1 MNGQVFYPPGWPGIP
16 ARWTSSAKSGVGTSL
31 DPSSRVWF
39 TLSHG
44 ILNEIYYPRLDLACT
59 RDLGLIVTGGQ
70 DFFSEEKRHATSRVS
85 VPVGGVPVYRLVNT
99 CLSGN
104 YEITKEIL
112 TDPTRDVLL
121 QNIRFTPLKGT
132 MNDYHLYVLLS
143 PHIGNSGAGNTGWT
157 GDYKGVPMLFAQRGD
172 TALALACSASWLKLS
187 AGFVGVSDGWQDLMA
202 HKEMMW
208 TYARA
213 ENGNV
218 ALTGEIDLNAS
229 GGEFQLALGFGR
241 NTAEAGLAALASL
254 AGGFDEARSSYIG
267 QWQSWQNSLPPPE
280 AETGSDEV
288 FYRTSAAIL
297 RIHESKWLRG
307 GAIASLSVPWGF
319 AKGDND
325 LGGYHLVWPRDLV
338 ETAGGLLAIGASKDA
353 RRAIVY
359 LKCTQEADG
368 HWPQNMWLDG
378 TPWWSGIQMDETAL
392 PILLMDLA
400 RRCTAVDDKEIFR
413 LWPMIRKAAGYIVCN
428 GPVTQQDRWEED
440 PGYTPFTLS
449 AQIAALLA
457 AADFAEMNGEASTAQ
472 YLRETADVWNDSI
485 DHWIYEKDTDLARR
499 LDIEGYYVRIT
510 PPDAGTAASPL
521 KGFVPIKNRPP
532 GQSMEPASSII
543 SSDALAL
550 VRFGIRA
557 PGDKRI
563 TNTLKAI
570 DALLKVETPF
580 GPAWHRYNDD
590 GYGEHDDGSPFD
602 GTGTGRAWP
611 LLGGERGH
619 YELAAGRS
627 DAAARLLKTMESF
640 SNQGLIPEQIW
651 DCADIAGREL
661 FFGRPSGSAM
671 PLVWAHAEYL
681 KLKRSIHDGKV
692 FDMPPQTVKRYL
704 EEKITSPYT
713 TWRFNQKSRGMPGGK
728 TLRIEVLSPAMVR
741 WTSDG
746 WRTFRDVNTRDT
758 GIGMHLA
765 ELPTKDLPPGTILEF
780 TFHWTNTD
788 NWENA
793 NYSLNVT

>member
-1 MNGQVFYPPGWPGIP
+1 MNGQVYAPGWPGIP

-31 DPSSRVWF
+31 NASSRVWF
-39 TLSHG
+39 TISHG

-59 RDLGLIVTGGQ
+59 RDMGLIVTDGR
-70 DFFSEEKRHATSRVS
+70 DFFSEEKRNATSQVS
-85 VPVGGVPVYRLVNT
+85 RLADGVPAFRLVNT

-104 YEITKEIL
+104 YEIVKEVL
-112 TDPTRDVLL
+112 SDPARDVVL
-121 QNIRFTPLKGT
+121 QNIRFKPLKGALE
-132 MNDYHLYVLLS
+132 DYHLYVLLA

-157 GDYKGVPMLFAQRGD
+157 GDYKGIPMLFAAKED

-187 AGFVGVSDGWQDLMA
+187 VGFAGASDGWQDLTA
-202 HKEMMW
+202 HKEMKW
-208 TYARA
+208 TYSRA

-218 ALTGEIDLNAS
+218 ALAGEIDLKAT

-241 NTAEAGLAALASL
+241 NESEAGLNALSSL
-254 AGGFDEARSSYIG
+254 YEGFGEARSNYVG
-267 QWQSWQNSLPPPE
+267 QWRAWQNSLPLPE
-280 AETGSDEV
+280 TETEGGAA
-288 FYRTSAAIL
+288 FYRTSAEVL
-297 RIHESKWLRG
+297 RVHESKWFRG
-307 GAIASLSVPWGF
+307 GAIASLSIPWGF

-338 ETAGGLLAIGASKDA
+338 ETAGGLLAAGANRDA
-353 RRAIVY
+353 RRVIRY

-378 TPWWSGIQMDETAL
+378 APWWAGIQMDETAL
-392 PILLMDLA
+392 PILLVDLA
-400 RRCTAVDDKEIFR
+400 LRCGALDEKEVSR

-440 PGYTPFTLS
+440 PGYTPFTLA

-457 AADFAEMNGEASTAQ
+457 AADFAALNGEDPTAG
-472 YLRETADVWNDSI
+472 YLRETADAWNGSI
-485 DHWIYEKDTDLARR
+485 DNWIYEKDTELARR
-499 LDIEGYYVRIT
+499 LGIDGYYVRIT
-510 PPDAGTAASPL
+510 PPDTGTASSPL
-521 KGFVPIKNRPP
+521 QGFVPIKNRPP
-532 GQSMEPASSII
+532 GQSIEPASSII

-550 VRFGIRA
+550 VRFGLRA
-557 PGDKRI
+557 AGDRRI

-570 DALLKVETPF
+570 DELLKVETPF

-611 LLGGERGH
+611 LLSGERGH

-640 SNQGLIPEQIW
+640 SNCGMIPEQIW
-651 DCADIAGREL
+651 DSADIGGREL

-681 KLKRSIHDGKV
+681 KLRRSIREGKV

-704 EEKITSPYT
+704 VEKITSPFAI
-713 TWRFNQKSRGMPGGK
+713 WRFNQKIRSMPTGK
-728 TLRIEVLSPAMVR
+728 TLRIEAPSASMVR

-746 WRTFRDVNTRDT
+746 WRTYEDVNTRDT
-758 GIGMHLA
+758 GIGIHLA
-765 ELPTKDLPPGTILEF
+765 ELPAKDLQPGTVLEF
-780 TFHWTNTD
+780 TFHWPDTD
-788 NWENA
+788 TWENR
-793 NYSLNVT
+793 NFRLKVT

>member
-1 MNGQVFYPPGWPGIP
+1 MGVVYAPGWPGIP

-39 TLSHG
+39 TISHG

-59 RDLGLIVTGGQ
+59 RDMGLIVTGGR
-70 DFFSEEKRHATSRVS
+70 DFFSEEKRHAKSLVSRLAD
-85 VPVGGVPVYRLVNT
+85 GVPAYKIVNT

-104 YEITKEIL
+104 YEITKEVL
-112 TDPTRDVLL
+112 TDPARDVLL
-121 QNIRFTPLKGT
+121 QNIRFKPLKGALK
-132 MNDYHLYVLLS
+132 DYRLYVLLA

-157 GDYKGVPMLFAQRGD
+157 GDYKGVPMLFASRGD

-187 AGFVGVSDGWQDLMA
+187 AGFAGASDGWQDLTA
-202 HKEMMW
+202 HREMKW
-208 TYARA
+208 AYSRA
-213 ENGNV
+213 ENGNI
-218 ALTGEIDLNAS
+218 ALTGEIDINAS

-241 NTAEAGLAALASL
+241 NESEAGLNALSSL
-254 AGGFDEARSSYIG
+254 SAGFEEARSNYVG
-267 QWQSWQNSLPPPE
+267 QWQSWQDSLALPE
-280 AETGSDEV
+280 TEAGGDI

-297 RIHESKWLRG
+297 RVHESKWLRG
-307 GAIASLSVPWGF
+307 GAIASLSIPWGF

-338 ETAGGLLAIGASKDA
+338 ETAGGLLAIGANRDA
-353 RRAIVY
+353 RRVIHY

-378 TPWWSGIQMDETAL
+378 TPWWTGIQMDETAL
-392 PILLMDLA
+392 PILLADLA
-400 RRCTAVDDKEIFR
+400 LRCGALEKDEVSR

-440 PGYTPFTLS
+440 PGYTPFTLA

-457 AADFAEMNGEASTAQ
+457 AADFAAMNAEDSTAR
-472 YLRETADVWNDSI
+472 YLRETADAWNDSI
-485 DHWIYEKDTDLARR
+485 DNWIYEKDTDLARQMG
-499 LDIEGYYVRIT
+499 IEGYYVRIT
-510 PPDAGTAASPL
+510 PPDTGTASSPL
-521 KGFVPIKNRPP
+521 QGFVPIKNRPP
-532 GQSMEPASSII
+532 GQSAQPASSII

-557 PGDKRI
+557 AGDRRI

-570 DALLKVETPF
+570 DGLLKVETPF

-640 SNQGLIPEQIW
+640 SNWGMIPEQIW
-651 DCADIAGREL
+651 DSADIAGREL

-681 KLKRSIHDGKV
+681 KLKRSLRDGKV

-704 EEKITSPYT
+704 EEKITSPYAI
-713 TWRFNQKSRGMPGGK
+713 WRFNQKRRAMPAGK
-728 TLRIEVLSPAMVR
+728 TLRIEVLYPSTVR

-746 WRTFRDVNTRDT
+746 WRTFEDVNTRDT
-758 GIGMHLA
+758 GVGMHLVEIPA
-765 ELPTKDLPPGTILEF
+765 KGLPPGTSLEF

-788 NWENA
+788 TWENV
-793 NYSLNVT
+793 NFSLVIT

>member
-1 MNGQVFYPPGWPGIP
+1 MDVVYAPGWPGIP

-39 TLSHG
+39 TISHG

-59 RDLGLIVTGGQ
+59 RDIGLIVTDGR
-70 DFFSEEKRHATSRVS
+70 DFFSEEKRHSTSRVS
-85 VPVGGVPVYRLVNT
+85 RPVDGVPAYRLVNT
-99 CLSGN
+99 CIRGN
-104 YEITKEIL
+104 YEITKDVL

-121 QNIRFTPLKGT
+121 QNIRFTPLKGA

-157 GDYKGVPMLFAQRGD
+157 GDYKGAPMLFARRED

-187 AGFVGVSDGWQDLMA
+187 AGFVGASDGWQDLMA
-202 HKEMMW
+202 HKEMKW
-208 TYARA
+208 TYGRA
-213 ENGNV
+213 ENGNI

-241 NTAEAGLAALASL
+241 NMAEAGLNALSSL
-254 AGGFDEARSSYIG
+254 SGGFDEARSSYIG
-267 QWQSWQNSLPPPE
+267 QWQSWQNSLPMPE
-280 AETGSDEV
+280 AEAGGDEV
-288 FYRTSAAIL
+288 FYKTSAAIL

-307 GAIASLSVPWGF
+307 GAIASLSIPWGF

-338 ETAGGLLAIGASKDA
+338 ETAGGLLAIGANKDA
-353 RRAIVY
+353 RRIILY

-392 PILLMDLA
+392 PILLVDLA
-400 RRCTAVDDKEIFR
+400 RRSGALDDKEIFR

-449 AQIAALLA
+449 AQIAALLS
-457 AADFAEMNGEASTAQ
+457 AADLAEANGEASTAG

-485 DHWIYEKDTDLARR
+485 DYWIYEKDTDLARR
-499 LDIEGYYVRIT
+499 LKIEGYYVRIT
-510 PPDAGTAASPL
+510 PPDAGAAASPL

-543 SSDALAL
+543 SSDALAF

-557 PGDKRI
+557 PGDQRI

-611 LLGGERGH
+611 LLSGERGH

-627 DAAARLLKTMESF
+627 DVAAGLLKTMESF
-640 SNQGLIPEQIW
+640 SNWGLIPEQSW
-651 DCADIAGREL
+651 DSADIAGREL

-681 KLKRSIHDGKV
+681 KLKRSIHDGKI

-704 EEKITSPYT
+704 EEKITSPCT
-713 TWRFNQKSRGMPGGK
+713 IWRFNQKSRRMPRGK
-728 TLRIEVLSPAMVR
+728 TLRIEVLSPSMVR

-746 WRTFRDVNTRDT
+746 WRTFQDVNTRDT

-765 ELPTKDLPPGTILEF
+765 ELPAKDLPLGAILEF
-780 TFHWTNTD
+780 TFYWTNTD
-788 NWENA
+788 TWENV
-793 NYSLNVT
+793 NYSLNII